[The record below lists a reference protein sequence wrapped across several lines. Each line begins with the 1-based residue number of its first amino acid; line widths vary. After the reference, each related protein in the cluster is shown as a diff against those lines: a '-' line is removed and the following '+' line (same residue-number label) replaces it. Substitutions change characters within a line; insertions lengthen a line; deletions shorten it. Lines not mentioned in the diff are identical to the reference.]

1 MKVFL
6 TCITVFLIGISN
18 GSSQEN
24 EKVKHIEKI
33 KVGEEVKEVNV
44 NYSFKNMEGK
54 GTLLKVRFFNKT
66 KVNLNVDVVMG
77 FYSNGILLEKADLA
91 DCLKKSFFS
100 NFFRPYHLIETS
112 FEPKSD
118 VEVEVLNFNSE
129 QVNEC
134 RETHK

>member
-6 TCITVFLIGISN
+6 TCITVFLISISN